1 MLCRKLVQIILLR
14 RRDVMSEL
22 VQIILLRSRDVMSE
36 VGTNNITKK
45 KRCYVG
51 SWYK

>member
-1 MLCRKLVQIILLR
+1 MLCRK
-14 RRDVMSEL
+14 L

-51 SWYK
+51 KVG